1 MRLRLVLG
9 CRRRNQRQHTLS
21 MRVLVY
27 LIALGSP
34 AFAVAQSAATP
45 PRIGL
50 LVWGDCEMPDLIDG
64 LKDLGRIPGHN
75 ITIECRS
82 AGKRYE
88 GFATATAELVKL
100 PVDVIVSASQPAGQM
115 ARSVTKTVPIVTIL
129 SGDPV
134 GSGLAQSL
142 SKPGGNLTG
151 LTYYATELTSKRLEL
166 LKEMVPGISSIG
178 VLANP
183 VGPGFGSGGSSF
195 EEDTKQAAQLLG
207 LALVVRQV
215 REPSELDD
223 AVHQMKAE
231 GAQAIF
237 VLPDMMFASEA
248 KRIADLALAAK
259 LPVMA
264 WGGWFTETGGLMAY
278 SSDYG
283 SLVRRL
289 AVYVDKI
296 LKGAQPGNL
305 PIEQAARFELSL
317 NLRTAR
323 TIGVT
328 IPPELL
334 LRVDK
339 VIE

>member
-1 MRLRLVLG
+1 MRFSLSLG
-9 CRRRNQRQHTLS
+9 RQRRRQADQRQRALC
-21 MRVLVY
+21 MGVLVC
-27 LIALGSP
+27 LAVIISAAS
-34 AFAVAQSAATP
+34 AVAQSAAKL

-50 LVWGDCEMPDLIDG
+50 LVWDTCEIHG
-64 LKDLGRIPGHN
+64 LVPSLRDLGRIPGEN
-75 ITIECRS
+75 ITLECRS

-88 GFATATAELVKL
+88 GFTTATAELVRL
-100 PVDVIVSASQPAGQM
+100 PVDVIVSDPQPAGHI

-129 SGDPV
+129 SGDPL
-134 GSGLAQSL
+134 GSGLVQSL
-142 SKPGGNLTG
+142 ARPGGNLTG
-151 LTYYATELTSKRLEL
+151 VTYYATELTGKRLEL
-166 LKEMVPGISSIG
+166 LREMVLGISSIG

-183 VGPGFGSGGSSF
+183 DVAYLPF
-195 EEDTKQAAQLLG
+195 EEDTKRIAKLLG
-207 LALVVRQV
+207 VALVIHHVRA
-215 REPSELDD
+215 PDELDD

-231 GAQAIF
+231 GAQAVF
-237 VLPDMMFASEA
+237 VLPDVMFAHEA
-248 KRIADLALAAK
+248 KRIADLALAEK

-264 WGGWFTETGGLMAY
+264 WGSWFTEAGGLMAY
-278 SSDYG
+278 SADYT

-296 LKGAQPGNL
+296 LTGAQPGNL

-323 TIGVT
+323 ILGLT

-334 LRVDK
+334 IRADK

>member
-1 MRLRLVLG
+1 MCLSLVRWYQRPLRDD
-9 CRRRNQRQHTLS
+9 QRPRTLS
-21 MRVLVY
+21 MRVLIS
-27 LIALGSP
+27 LIALGWP
-34 AFAVAQSAATP
+34 AWAVAQSAVNL
-45 PRIGL
+45 PRVGL
-50 LVWGDCEMPDLIDG
+50 LTWDACEMPDLIAG
-64 LKDLGRIPGHN
+64 LEDLGRIPGKS
-75 ITIECRS
+75 IIIECRS

-88 GFATATAELVKL
+88 GFATATADLVKL
-100 PVDVIVSASQPAGQM
+100 PVDVIVSTSQPAGYM
-115 ARSVTKTVPIVTIL
+115 AQAVTKTVPIVTIL
-129 SGDPV
+129 SGDPI
-134 GSGLAQSL
+134 GSGLVESL

-151 LTYYATELTSKRLEL
+151 LTYYATELTAKRLEL
-166 LKEMVPGISSIG
+166 LQEMVPGISSIG

-183 VGPGFGSGGSSF
+183 VVSYLPF
-195 EEDTKQAAQLLG
+195 EEDTRQAAQLLG

-215 REPSELDD
+215 REPGELDE
-223 AVHQMKAE
+223 AVHQMKRE
-231 GAQAIF
+231 GAQAVF

-248 KRIADLALAAK
+248 KHIADLALAEK
-259 LPVMA
+259 LPMMA

-278 SSDYG
+278 SADYG

-296 LKGAQPGNL
+296 LKGAHPGNL
-305 PIEQAARFELSL
+305 PIEQPAHFEMSL

-334 LRVDK
+334 VRVDK

>member
-1 MRLRLVLG
+1 MRLSLVLW
-9 CRRRNQRQHTLS
+9 CRCRTRRRQRTPS
-21 MRVLVY
+21 MTVLAC

-34 AFAVAQSAATP
+34 ASAVAQSAANL

-50 LVWGDCEMPDLIDG
+50 LTWDACEMPDLIDG
-64 LKDLGRIPGHN
+64 LRDLGRVPGEN
-75 ITIECRS
+75 IVIECRS
-82 AGKRYE
+82 AGKRYQ
-88 GFATATAELVKL
+88 GFATATADLVRL
-100 PVDVIVSASQPAGQM
+100 AVDVIVSESEPAGHM

-129 SGDPV
+129 SGNPV

-151 LTYYATELTSKRLEL
+151 LTYYATELTGKRLEM

-183 VGPGFGSGGSSF
+183 DVSYLPF

-215 REPSELDD
+215 REPNELDE
-223 AVHQMKAE
+223 AIHQMKVE
-231 GAQAIF
+231 GAQAVF
-237 VLPDMMFASEA
+237 VLPDLMFASEA
-248 KRIADLALAAK
+248 KRIADLALAER
-259 LPVMA
+259 LPMMA
-264 WGGWFTETGGLMAY
+264 WGGWFTKTGGLMAY
-278 SSDYG
+278 SADYG
-283 SLVRRL
+283 NLLRRL
-289 AVYVDKI
+289 AVYVDKV

-305 PIEQAARFELSL
+305 PIEQPARFELSL

-323 TIGVT
+323 TLGVT
-328 IPPELL
+328 ISPELL
-334 LRVDK
+334 ARADW

>member
-1 MRLRLVLG
+1 MSLSLVLW
-9 CRRRNQRQHTLS
+9 CRCRGDQRQRTLS
-21 MRVLVY
+21 TKVLAC

-34 AFAVAQSAATP
+34 TAAVAQSAANL

-50 LVWGDCEMPDLIDG
+50 LTWDTCEMPDLIAG
-64 LKDLGRIPGHN
+64 LRDLGRIPGEN
-75 ITIECRS
+75 IVIECRS
-82 AGKRYE
+82 AGKRYQ
-88 GFATATAELVKL
+88 GFATATADLVRL
-100 PVDVIVSASQPAGQM
+100 PVDVIVANSEPAGHM
-115 ARSVTKTVPIVTIL
+115 ARSVTKTTPIAAVL

-134 GSGLAQSL
+134 SSGLVQSL

-183 VGPGFGSGGSSF
+183 DVSYLPF
-195 EEDTKQAAQLLG
+195 EDDTKQAAKLLG

-215 REPSELDD
+215 REPSELDE
-223 AVHQMKAE
+223 AIHQMKQE
-231 GAQAIF
+231 GAQAVF
-237 VLPDMMFASEA
+237 VLPDVMFAFEA
-248 KRIADLALAAK
+248 KRIADLALAER
-259 LPVMA
+259 LPMMA
-264 WGGWFTETGGLMAY
+264 WGDWFTKTGGLMAY
-278 SSDYG
+278 SADNAG
-283 SLVRRL
+283 LLRRL

-296 LKGAQPGNL
+296 LKGARPGNL
-305 PIEQAARFELSL
+305 PIEQANRFELSL

-323 TIGVT
+323 TLGVT

-334 LRVDK
+334 IRADT